1 MNPVYDLGMA
11 TKRGL
16 LNTFGKRARALRED
30 LGLRQEDLIREM
42 ERRAGVKVGQTYIS
56 ELERTEKY
64 PNGDVVAAIARVLGT
79 SADYLLLITDDPEP
93 ADGKQKAGISWEA
106 EQVADMIDQLPQWR
120 RRGDRPTRAATET
133 G

>member
-64 PNGDVVAAIARVLGT
+64 PTGSLRPVFCSILIPLKSKLVLDIYDIVIYNGCI
-79 SADYLLLITDDPEP
+79 SANTNH
-93 ADGKQKAGISWEA
+93 
-106 EQVADMIDQLPQWR
+106 
-120 RRGDRPTRAATET
+120 PTGATKET
-133 G
+133 NDETLRH